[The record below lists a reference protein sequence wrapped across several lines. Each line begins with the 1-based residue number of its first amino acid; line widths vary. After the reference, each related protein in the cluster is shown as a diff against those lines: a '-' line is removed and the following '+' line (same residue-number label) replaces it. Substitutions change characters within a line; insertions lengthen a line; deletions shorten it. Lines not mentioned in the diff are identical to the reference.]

1 MLPGHGVHAVPQ
13 NSKPK
18 VMPAVQ
24 PGEDVA
30 RSPATCSVREERHM
44 KDNYKVR
51 TEVAREG
58 SSPTGVLA
66 RGRKAGRILVS
77 SLEYDSQEL
86 PCQ

>member
-18 VMPAVQ
+18 VVPGVQ

-30 RSPATCSVREERHM
+30 RSPATCSTREERHM
-44 KDNYKVR
+44 KDDYKVC

-58 SSPTGVLA
+58 SSPTRVLS
-66 RGRKAGRILVS
+66 RGRKAGRIPVCS
-77 SLEYDSQEL
+77 VEYDSQEL
-86 PCQ
+86 LCQ